1 MKNQLKNTI
10 SFYIFILICTL
21 WAGIFMSLPEFIDNP
36 SDGFIGFLIISFH
49 WALILTATFFVL
61 SIAAINKYVFS
72 VFLVLF
78 SLFGAILAFYRYA
91 YKATLTPTLIDA
103 SIHNDLGTTMDVISF
118 QLLAYVILNI
128 VISVF
133 FIRYRFK
140 NIHLEYKIF
149 HFVFSLLVLSLFFGV
164 NDRLKASLLQRFP
177 FSIYHNLVEYNKL
190 KVDINKVK
198 VNPDPNTKFCE
209 ADSLTV
215 VLVLGESLRAD
226 HVGLNGY
233 ARQTTPKLNKRE
245 NVYSLRNIYSE
256 YTNTNRS
263 LPHILTRADSA
274 NTELAFEETSFI
286 SIFKQCGYTS
296 AWISSQDPAN
306 TYMSFINECD
316 TVVYAHPEKSVY
328 NYNNWLDE
336 DLLEYTAFLL
346 AKNNPRNLFVLHTI
360 GSHWYYN
367 NHFSEKYELFKPI
380 TTSRII
386 TQNSS
391 EQIINSYDNT
401 IVYTD
406 FFLDQLIAQLE
417 NKNALIIY
425 ISDHGEVLGENG
437 AWLHAGDN
445 AASKKPAC
453 FVWFSDNFAESYP
466 EKINALKTN
475 KDKYYRTDMIFHSI
489 LDGGTIQSPIIDRKL
504 NIFN

>member
-1 MKNQLKNTI
+1 
-10 SFYIFILICTL
+10 
-21 WAGIFMSLPEFIDNP
+21 
-36 SDGFIGFLIISFH
+36 
-49 WALILTATFFVL
+49 
-61 SIAAINKYVFS
+61 
-72 VFLVLF
+72 
-78 SLFGAILAFYRYA
+78 
-91 YKATLTPTLIDA
+91 
-103 SIHNDLGTTMDVISF
+103 
-118 QLLAYVILNI
+118 
-128 VISVF
+128 
-133 FIRYRFK
+133 
-140 NIHLEYKIF
+140 
-149 HFVFSLLVLSLFFGV
+149 
-164 NDRLKASLLQRFP
+164 
-177 FSIYHNLVEYNKL
+177 
-190 KVDINKVK
+190 
-198 VNPDPNTKFCE
+198 
-209 ADSLTV
+209 
-215 VLVLGESLRAD
+215 
-226 HVGLNGY
+226 
-233 ARQTTPKLNKRE
+233 
-245 NVYSLRNIYSE
+245 
-256 YTNTNRS
+256 
-263 LPHILTRADSA
+263 
-274 NTELAFEETSFI
+274 
-286 SIFKQCGYTS
+286 
-296 AWISSQDPAN
+296 
-306 TYMSFINECD
+306 
-316 TVVYAHPEKSVY
+316 
-328 NYNNWLDE
+328 
-336 DLLEYTAFLL
+336 
-346 AKNNPRNLFVLHTI
+346 VLHTI